1 MKDLKNTLVIYKLQ
15 SHRAVEGFTIL
26 LKDISKQLGDV
37 KFPPANARAK
47 THWGKHTGS
56 YSEQKPAHPGIHF
69 YTEHVACSTNKQTQ
83 FNKHLTLFVQAI
95 SITVMHISGFI
106 WFSYLY
112 SQWCLVA

>member
-1 MKDLKNTLVIYKLQ
+1 MLN
-15 SHRAVEGFTIL
+15 
-26 LKDISKQLGDV
+26 DISKQLGDV

-83 FNKHLTLFVQAI
+83 FNNLTLFVQAI
-95 SITVMHISGFI
+95 SITVMHFRGSYGSHTHIPSGVWWPEPKRGFAI
-106 WFSYLY
+106 ETKL
-112 SQWCLVA
+112 